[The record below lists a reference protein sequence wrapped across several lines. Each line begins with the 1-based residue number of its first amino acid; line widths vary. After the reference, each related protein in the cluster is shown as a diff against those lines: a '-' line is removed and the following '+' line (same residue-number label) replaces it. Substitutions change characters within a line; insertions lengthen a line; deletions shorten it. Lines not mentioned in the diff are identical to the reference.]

1 MNNTNA
7 FMKGMNHMKRI
18 SSLLI
23 ALMLILGTLPAFA
36 SESGYIKKTEMQ
48 TAQALFARG
57 TYTPIWQV
65 SKGVR
70 VYDNDFYIGEY
81 TIMTNI
87 TGPTAESNPNY
98 GSVELINRCRMNDA
112 YQTIGLTNDTLT
124 NITLRF
130 RLKLDD
136 VRNKDIEVSF
146 SAITDSNGEYVLTGD
161 YANAALRRD
170 FVDSS
175 GTRYISIGDYVEAT
189 TEWQTVEATLNLSD
203 FTRVRYSGSSGSV
216 YEAAVWSKASAIH
229 IISRKTKNAFA
240 GPNPPSSIEISYGDI
255 YVEFNKKMRCRATI
269 DILDDEGQEVT
280 TLSPGKALVPTVTL
294 ENELSSDE
302 TVLMMFAVYQN
313 GIMTR
318 LIPQYVTVDAKDTA
332 VESLEQYTLPSDV
345 SGMEV
350 IAYLWTDFVNMQ
362 PITKHLSAK

>member
-1 MNNTNA
+1 MNNTYA

-81 TIMTNI
+81 TIMTNV
-87 TGPTAESNPNY
+87 TGSTAESNPNY

-146 SAITDSNGEYVLTGD
+146 SAITDSDGEYVLTGD

-203 FTRVRYSGSSGSV
+203 FTRVRYSGPSGSV
-216 YEAAVWSKASAIH
+216 YEAADWSKASAIH

-255 YVEFNKKMRCRATI
+255 YVDFNKKMRCRATI
-269 DILDDEGQEVT
+269 DILDDENQEVT
-280 TLSPGKALVPTVTL
+280 NLTPGKALVPTVTL

-318 LIPQYVTVDAKDTA
+318 LIPKYVTVAAEDTA